1 MPRHHSIVLLL
12 LLACLPACATYSVM
26 PDPVSTLKAP
36 QTEFKQVRVLLRTG
50 AQFNLRSPRVE
61 GDSLRGTG
69 PDSLVQ
75 SVALT
80 DIAAVQVKRTS
91 IERTVGL
98 VVLSA
103 AAAVGV
109 FLTVAVFPLD

>member
-1 MPRHHSIVLLL
+1 MRRTRWTTLLM

-26 PDPVSTLKAP
+26 PDPVSTLKPP

-75 SVALT
+75 SIALT

-91 IERTVGL
+91 IERTAGL
-98 VVLSA
+98 VVLSV

-109 FLTVAVFPLD
+109 LLTVAVFPLD